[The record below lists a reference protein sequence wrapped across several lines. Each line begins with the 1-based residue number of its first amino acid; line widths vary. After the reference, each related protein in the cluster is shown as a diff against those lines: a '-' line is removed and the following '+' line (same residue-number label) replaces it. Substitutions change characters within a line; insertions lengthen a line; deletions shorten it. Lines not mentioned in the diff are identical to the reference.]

1 MSTIDLQQRWSASL
15 MNNYGVPR
23 VALVR
28 GDGAVLTD
36 ADGKQYVDFLAGIAV
51 NILGHGHPAVVEAV
65 TTQLSTLGHVSNL
78 YASEPVVELAEQLLA
93 HLGNVT
99 GRAFFCNSGTEANEA
114 AFKLAR
120 ATGRKKI
127 IAAEGSFHG
136 RTMGALALT
145 GQPAKRAPFEPMPA
159 GVEFVPYGDV
169 EALEQAVDSDTA
181 AVFLE
186 PIMGEGGVVV
196 PPEGYLVEARRITA
210 ERGALLVLDEVQ
222 TGIGRTGWFY
232 AHQAVGI
239 VPDVITLAKGLGGGM
254 PIGACIATGA
264 TAELFGPGKHGTTFG
279 GNPVCAAA
287 ALAVLKTIAAEDL
300 ISRADSLGKSI
311 SAGIEDLGHPLV
323 DYVRGS
329 ELLLGVVLT
338 EDVAPAVENAAREA
352 GYLVNAAQP
361 GVIRL
366 APPLILTD
374 EQAETSWQHYLPSS
388 TVHYRLTSRGRSD
401 YRGETLSQGRRS
413 DSCAAGRS
421 SRTRSDS
428 QEGPVRSASARGSPR
443 SRCHLREELDAYT
456 FLVRDGHRTDG
467 RSRCRRRRAQ
477 HSTRS

>member
-1 MSTIDLQQRWSASL
+1 MSTVDLQQRWSASL

-28 GDGAVLTD
+28 GEGAVLTD

-51 NILGHGHPAVVEAV
+51 NILGHAHPAVVEAV

-78 YASEPVVELAEQLLA
+78 YASEPAIELAEQLLA
-93 HLGNVT
+93 HLGAGGEHGNVT
-99 GRAFFCNSGTEANEA
+99 GKVFFCNSGTEANEA
-114 AFKLAR
+114 AFKIAR
-120 ATGRKKI
+120 ATGRSKI
-127 IAAEGSFHG
+127 ISAENSFHG

-159 GVEFVPYGDV
+159 GVEYVPYGDI
-169 EALEQAVDSDTA
+169 EALDRAVDSDTA

-239 VPDVITLAKGLGGGM
+239 VPDVITLAKGLGGGL
-254 PIGACIATGA
+254 PIGAAIATGA
-264 TAELFGPGKHGTTFG
+264 AAELLGPGKHGTTFG
-279 GNPVCAAA
+279 GNPVCVAA
-287 ALAVLKTIAAEDL
+287 ALAVLKTVADEDL
-300 ISRADSLGKSI
+300 VSRADSLGKAI
-311 SAGIEDLGHPLV
+311 TAGIEELAHPLV
-323 DYVRGS
+323 DHVRGS
-329 ELLLGVVLT
+329 GLLLGVVLT
-338 EDVAPAVENAAREA
+338 EDIAPAVENAAREA

-366 APPLILTD
+366 APPLVLTD
-374 EQAETSWQHYLPSS
+374 EQAETFVAALPAIFDNAQ
-388 TVHYRLTSRGRSD
+388 TAD
-401 YRGETLSQGRRS
+401 Q
-413 DSCAAGRS
+413 
-421 SRTRSDS
+421 
-428 QEGPVRSASARGSPR
+428 P
-443 SRCHLREELDAYT
+443 EEK
-456 FLVRDGHRTDG
+456 
-467 RSRCRRRRAQ
+467 
-477 HSTRS
+477 